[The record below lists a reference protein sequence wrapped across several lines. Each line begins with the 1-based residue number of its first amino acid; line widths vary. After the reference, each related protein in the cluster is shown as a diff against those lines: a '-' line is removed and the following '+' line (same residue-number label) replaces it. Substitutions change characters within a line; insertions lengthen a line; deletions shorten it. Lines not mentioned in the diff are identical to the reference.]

1 MLLLVLLIGEGLIVE
16 LLSTLGVECQMELV
30 SPAEFKSRLTHRIV
44 PQVGRRV
51 SLRQVSSMGSE
62 LIGHDSLT
70 DVIALGEAEV
80 LLLRD
85 VAEHGGTLMPDD
97 RGTDSPR
104 DVVVASTDIG
114 DQRAEGVEGG
124 FIAVEEFARHILGD
138 EVHGD
143 VTRSLDHHLHVV
155 ASSDA
160 IEFAESLQLCHL
172 CRIVGVMDT
181 AWTQAIAEG

>member
-1 MLLLVLLIGEGLIVE
+1 
-16 LLSTLGVECQMELV
+16 
-30 SPAEFKSRLTHRIV
+30 
-44 PQVGRRV
+44 
-51 SLRQVSSMGSE
+51 MGSE

-114 DQRAEGVEGG
+114 D
-124 FIAVEEFARHILGD
+124 
-138 EVHGD
+138 
-143 VTRSLDHHLHVV
+143 
-155 ASSDA
+155 
-160 IEFAESLQLCHL
+160 
-172 CRIVGVMDT
+172 
-181 AWTQAIAEG
+181 